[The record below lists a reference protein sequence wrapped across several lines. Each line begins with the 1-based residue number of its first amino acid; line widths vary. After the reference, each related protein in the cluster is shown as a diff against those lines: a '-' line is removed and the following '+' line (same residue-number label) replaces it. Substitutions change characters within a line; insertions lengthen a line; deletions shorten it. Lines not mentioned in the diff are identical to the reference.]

1 MDKQLNL
8 KDVQKE
14 ISLITNAL
22 KAGTGRSGDFLTK
35 SEKAKKRLL
44 EIEKVLQGYLGVGYH
59 NLSDL
64 ESVSSGKLQDARQ
77 IAGGQ
82 IDKIKKLLSDVNS
95 DLDYCRHIK
104 KKTASPVKTTETG
117 DYKEIEKDTDPMSTS
132 EVTSQ
137 TIALLDAQR
146 YGATTGHETII
157 KYPKPDLGLPTN
169 QRNCGIADKIRMGL
183 RGSGASGHDH
193 HQITMP
199 KFYHIFCRGKV

>member
-14 ISLITNAL
+14 IGLITNAL
-22 KAGTGRSGDFLTK
+22 KAGAGRSGDFLAT
-35 SEKAKKRLL
+35 SEKVKKRLL
-44 EIEKVLQGYLGVGYH
+44 EIEKVLQGHLEMGYR

-82 IDKIKKLLSDVNS
+82 IGKIKKLLSDVNS
-95 DLDYCRHIK
+95 ALDYCCHIK
-104 KKTASPVKTTETG
+104 KKTASPAKTTETG
-117 DYKEIEKDTDPMSTS
+117 DYKEIEEDTDPMSTS

-137 TIALLDAQR
+137 TIAFLDAQR
-146 YGATTGHETII
+146 YGAATGHD

-169 QRNCGIADKIRMGL
+169 QRNCGIAEKIRMGL
-183 RGSGASGHDH
+183 RGSGASGHTH
-193 HQITMP
+193 HQVTMP